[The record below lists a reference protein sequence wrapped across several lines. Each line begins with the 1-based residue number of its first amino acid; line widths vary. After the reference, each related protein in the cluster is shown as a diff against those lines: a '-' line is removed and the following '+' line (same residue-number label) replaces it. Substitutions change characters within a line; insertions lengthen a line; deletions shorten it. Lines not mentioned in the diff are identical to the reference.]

1 MNTKFKTELAE
12 EINGL
17 LILLG
22 TKDAVREL
30 VVDALHL
37 MDPVA
42 LEEYRKS
49 LVKDLN
55 IGVVKPRDLDL
66 ENEI

>member
-1 MNTKFKTELAE
+1 MNAMIKTDLAE

-22 TKDAVREL
+22 TKDAMREL
-30 VVDALHL
+30 VVNSLHL
-37 MDPVA
+37 MDPIA
-42 LEEYRKS
+42 LKEYRDS

>member
-22 TKDAVREL
+22 TKDAMREL
-30 VVDALHL
+30 VIDALPL

>member
-1 MNTKFKTELAE
+1 MKAMLKTDLTE

-22 TKDAVREL
+22 TKDAMREL
-30 VVDALHL
+30 VVNALPL
-37 MDPVA
+37 MSFGT
-42 LEEYRKS
+42 LKEYRNS

-55 IGVVKPRDLDL
+55 IGVTKPRDLDL

>member
-1 MNTKFKTELAE
+1 MNSMIKSDLAE

-37 MDPVA
+37 MDPIA

>member
-1 MNTKFKTELAE
+1 MNTVIKTDLVE

-22 TKDAVREL
+22 TKDAMREL
-30 VVDALHL
+30 VVKSLHL
-37 MDPVA
+37 MSSST
-42 LEEYRKS
+42 LKEYRDS
-49 LVKDLN
+49 LVKDHN
-55 IGVVKPRDLDL
+55 IGVTKPRDLDL

>member
-1 MNTKFKTELAE
+1 MNTMFKTETAE

-22 TKDAVREL
+22 TKDSMRKL
-30 VVDALHL
+30 IVDALDRL
-37 MDPVA
+37 NPIEVGA
-42 LEEYRKS
+42 YRDS

-55 IGVVKPRDLDL
+55 IGVVKPRDMNL
-66 ENEI
+66 EDEI